1 MPPTRKTSLEKKLA
15 NATVTPDEIYK
26 YLTIDKGLS
35 HEHAMGMLPNI
46 VEESE
51 FIYNRIQSDAKYDP
65 DHSKGRQGI
74 GLFQYTEP
82 TRRKNFVEA
91 VPDWQTNW
99 KGQIDFALS
108 EPETKKYLNQSF
120 DTLEDAS
127 RYFTTDWERPKNR
140 FKQAEKRLEYVPD
153 LLTQIEAQNTK
164 PYASETFQS
173 YVMPTVNVIEQDPIK
188 EYIDLNS
195 DNTINDL
202 LLAGQQM
209 NYFDN
214 GGGKLEKDYTSVDSK
229 RILFDPNYVTPSESK
244 TFYDRLVDKGQK
256 NSVLENL
263 YEFFDITGISSY
275 DDAAAAYDQW
285 NRSGNTY
292 PAAGE
297 ALDMFGAVPALGK
310 LGNIRYLSGSN
321 IHKGVELGK
330 NLIYKN
336 IPWQEILNKADALQD
351 SYKDNFAQG
360 GANNANN
367 ANNMKRY
374 YAAGGVDPS
383 SPLNVR
389 YNNPGNLRPPTMKN
403 ANDWWG
409 EGAVTSIDS
418 GNGFAIFSSPE
429 EGLKALKQQLTLDG
443 IKKGMTIKEL
453 IYKFA
458 PPDDN
463 NPSDAYAANMANALG
478 LKVDDKISKNQID
491 DFAAAVIFQEG
502 GPSALDSYKNFLPE
516 SSVSNAR
523 LSFGVDKTGDN
534 IAAALG
540 KPTSEDIN
548 ADLFGGFESAEAQ
561 QAATD
566 AYYANRNQTGIIN
579 SNIQQTPE
587 NFQTQGTPED
597 EARWYAENTNQEGII
612 NQIANDFAASQ
623 AANQLGAPYEPT
635 AEDYA
640 RLGINSN
647 AIARQV
653 ADDFLNIPEGNI
665 PESDFVDPRFL
676 PQAPHDGID
685 KEEPFTVDDFNLGVV
700 TDAETDAAYNRAR
713 QKEFIENPS
722 GNYNNP
728 DVRPKTE
735 DPVKR
740 NMLSKLK
747 GQDYMGL
754 LSDIGAYAARM
765 APLSTALA
773 ESGSY
778 DTVRYPRF
786 SPALPTAYT
795 QKRDVGTAF
804 NTARQAAMQQGKL
817 DLGALSALATQQ
829 AQTIAG
835 VEENVANER
844 IGLLN
849 QAQQLNN
856 QVTMQ
861 EMADTAANK
870 GAAATMKYQAL
881 AAMSEMGQ
889 GSLREANMRRNDQIV
904 KQMFSNVFGDEF
916 A

>member
-1 MPPTRKTSLEKKLA
+1 MVDETGASLKAYPT
-15 NATVTPDEIYK
+15 NATAEYSPYIANKSSIPISEGKIYK
-26 YLTIDKGLS
+26 LNNKGEYELFN
-35 HEHAMGMLPNI
+35 PNI
-46 VEESE
+46 
-51 FIYNRIQSDAKYDP
+51 YYKY
-65 DHSKGRQGI
+65 
-74 GLFQYTEP
+74 
-82 TRRKNFVEA
+82 
-91 VPDWQTNW
+91 
-99 KGQIDFALS
+99 
-108 EPETKKYLNQSF
+108 
-120 DTLEDAS
+120 
-127 RYFTTDWERPKNR
+127 
-140 FKQAEKRLEYVPD
+140 
-153 LLTQIEAQNTK
+153 
-164 PYASETFQS
+164 
-173 YVMPTVNVIEQDPIK
+173 
-188 EYIDLNS
+188 
-195 DNTINDL
+195 
-202 LLAGQQM
+202 
-209 NYFDN
+209 
-214 GGGKLEKDYTSVDSK
+214 GGGKGYTDKIKESDS
-229 RILFDPNYVTPSESK
+229 DPY
-244 TFYDRLVDKGQK
+244 LQK
-256 NSVLENL
+256 
-263 YEFFDITGISSY
+263 FQDG
-275 DDAAAAYDQW
+275 
-285 NRSGNTY
+285 G
-292 PAAGE
+292 
-297 ALDMFGAVPALGK
+297 GK
-310 LGNIRYLSGSN
+310 
-321 IHKGVELGK
+321 
-330 NLIYKN
+330 KN
-336 IPWQEILNKADALQD
+336 IYRP
-351 SYKDNFAQG
+351 G

-754 LSDIGAYAARM
+754 LSDIGGYAARM
-765 APLSTALA
+765 APLNRALKDA
-773 ESGSY
+773 SSY
-778 DTVRYPRF
+778 DEERYPRF
-786 SPALPTAYT
+786 SPIIPTAT
-795 QKRDVGTAF
+795 LPKRDVRDAFATAQQ
-804 NTARQAAMQQGKL
+804 TALQQGKL

-829 AQTIAG
+829 AKETAR

-844 IGLLN
+844 VGLIN
-849 QAQQLNN
+849 QAQNVNN
-856 QVTMQ
+856 QITMQ

-870 GAAATMKYQAL
+870 GAAATMKYQTL
-881 AAMSEMGQ
+881 AAMSQMGQ
-889 GSLREANMRRNDQIV
+889 GSLREMNMRRNDANV
-904 KQMFSNVFGDEF
+904 KAMFESVFDEKMEDYNTNNG
-916 A
+916 